1 MFKCRSP
8 LKITG
13 LSIDG
18 NKHLKHLYLRQWV
31 TKLFPELSRRK
42 LEYHNWQNAMR
53 QKSAVEKTTSDYE
66 RYEKNRRR
74 RLLKEKSRKASPSA
88 PPPESRTS
96 VPGATTSSHEKIL
109 KCRECHQEIHPPYQI
124 YVCQNNHLHTERV
137 GGDQPN
143 IKVSSPNLN
152 NNFNNDQ
159 CNFSIARPV
168 LDPQCAKWDFPR
180 W

>member
-74 RLLKEKSRKASPSA
+74 RLLKEKSRRASPSA
-88 PPPESRTS
+88 PPPESRTT
-96 VPGATTSSHEKIL
+96 VPRTVASSSHEKIL
-109 KCRECHQEIHPPYQI
+109 KCGECHQEIHPPYQI
-124 YVCQNNHLHTERV
+124 YMCQNNHLHTERV
-137 GGDQPN
+137 GAGGNQPN
-143 IKVSSPNLN
+143 IKVSSHCIVI
-152 NNFNNDQ
+152 FNQ
-159 CNFSIARPV
+159 F
-168 LDPQCAKWDFPR
+168 
-180 W
+180 